1 MSTTKA
7 SDIYYDHVRAL
18 PIAERLKLIS
28 LIARDLEIEH
38 GECEG
43 SRRHSVM
50 EFQGI
55 GKGAWGGVDAQEY
68 VNQMRDEWEERPFG
82 KLDRRVGEE

>member
-18 PIAERLKLIS
+18 PLAERLKLLA
-28 LIARDLEIEH
+28 LIASNLEREH

-43 SRRHSVM
+43 KPRGSIM
-50 EFQGI
+50 ELRGL
-55 GKGAWGGVDAQEY
+55 GKDLWGGVDAQEY
-68 VNQMRDEWEERPFG
+68 VNRLRDGWEEPPR
-82 KLDRRVGEE
+82 